1 MRTLTIDQF
10 MAELFEVQDSNVDLF
25 DEINDFTQDVARM
38 RALAELLNARPVPSE
53 WPEFE

>member
-1 MRTLTIDQF
+1 
-10 MAELFEVQDSNVDLF
+10 MAELFEGQENNVDLF
-25 DEINDFTQDVARM
+25 DDLNDFTKDVARM